1 MNNIIN
7 ELSAKYDASPDFV
20 QAILS
25 SKNSLVLA
33 SESSGLESFISSS
46 GDAWKYI
53 SYALG
58 TNSRSKASLDKM
70 LALASP
76 RQTGRALDIGCGYGG
91 FMRAFAKKGF
101 QAHGIEIDSRL
112 AELCKI
118 NLAESSPDSKIYV
131 GDLFSSDLSLGNFD
145 LITINDVFEH
155 LLNPVGAFNI
165 LSKMLNPGGVLGIY
179 APNGK
184 SIFYVNSDPHNRVF
198 AASALPY
205 FLAKPYVQSML
216 NASGYGLGE
225 YYSLDQFEDLCKRNG
240 LNFKYKP
247 HDGGELPEHAGE
259 YISSLINTF
268 NKSNF
273 RITLEPIVVSAI
285 EYYFWQYIRD
295 FSDAASQA
303 ASVTGYCDFNDKYL
317 ARAWTIVCK
326 KD

>member
-1 MNNIIN
+1 MSNVIN
-7 ELSAKYDASPDFV
+7 ELSTQYDASTDFV

-25 SKNSLVLA
+25 SKNSLALV
-33 SESSGLESFISSS
+33 SESPNLESFIRST

-58 TNSRSKASLDKM
+58 TNSRGKASLDKM

-76 RQTGRALDIGCGYGG
+76 RQNGRALDIGCGYGG

-131 GDLFSSDLSLGNFD
+131 GDLFSSDLNLGSFD

-155 LLNPVGAFNI
+155 LLSPVGAFNI

-216 NASGYGLGE
+216 NTSGYGLGE
-225 YYSLDQFEDLCKRNG
+225 YFSLEQFDDLCKRNE
-240 LNFKYKP
+240 LNFKYKS
-247 HDGGELPEHAGE
+247 HDGGERPEHAGE
-259 YISSLINTF
+259 YISDLIGNF

-285 EYYFWQYIRD
+285 ECYFWQYVRD
-295 FSDAASQA
+295 FSDAASKA